1 MEFTVSQHQLG
12 LLLFLC
18 HHDYGPNFLILFPW
32 SKNLLI
38 HIFIIIFIFFFF
50 FIYFGVPPFTSL
62 WSPPP
67 QHLFQ
72 TYRWESTCPHPANSV
87 CLHLSTHTQHAHA
100 QDTQKLFVSHMRA
113 SHASVW
119 FCRAVASVCLRL
131 AAHSPVGFGRISPH
145 LAQEEERAS
154 HSEGLHWL
162 TRAYTRTCPHLLA
175 CILHI
180 KKSKK
185 SPCFPP
191 HTDSFEV
198 VSLIQT
204 SGYRFPWID

>member
-1 MEFTVSQHQLG
+1 MR
-12 LLLFLC
+12 
-18 HHDYGPNFLILFPW
+18 I
-32 SKNLLI
+32 NLPTP
-38 HIFIIIFIFFFF
+38 
-50 FIYFGVPPFTSL
+50 G
-62 WSPPP
+62 
-67 QHLFQ
+67 QQ
-72 TYRWESTCPHPANSV
+72 CV

-100 QDTQKLFVSHMRA
+100 QDIQKLFVSHMRA

-185 SPCFPP
+185 NP
-191 HTDSFEV
+191 HAFRHTQTHSRWSRSFRHRDIGFRE
-198 VSLIQT
+198 LISKYYELEKFGEESRALKREHISALCT
-204 SGYRFPWID
+204 TPAGLFWRESKYFYPHAERSWRFFMLL

>member
-1 MEFTVSQHQLG
+1 M
-12 LLLFLC
+12 
-18 HHDYGPNFLILFPW
+18 
-32 SKNLLI
+32 
-38 HIFIIIFIFFFF
+38 
-50 FIYFGVPPFTSL
+50 
-62 WSPPP
+62 
-67 QHLFQ
+67 
-72 TYRWESTCPHPANSV
+72 

-100 QDTQKLFVSHMRA
+100 QDIQKLFVSHMRA

-185 SPCFPP
+185 NPMLSATHRLIRGGLAHSDIGISVSVNWLAKYYELEKFGEESRALKREHISALCTTPAGLFWRESKYFYP
-191 HTDSFEV
+191 HAERSW
-198 VSLIQT
+198 
-204 SGYRFPWID
+204 RFFMLL